1 MGYLTG
7 GRDVGLSTDVF
18 RESDEGFGGGLGL
31 ENFLAP
37 GSVGSVPWLLPIDS
51 LRPPS
56 SP

>member
-37 GSVGSVPWLLPIDS
+37 GSVGSVPWLLPNDS